1 MYIKILAQYQEN
13 YGYYD
18 GGKEHW
24 KDKGGDEFIW
34 KPSDTSYFFNDE
46 SMDKKV
52 AREYLKRNSNDLCRY
67 ILLECERVYC
77 DVNDVSDM
85 CDSIL
90 NEIEQNLASIQST

>member
-34 KPSDTSYFFNDE
+34 KPSDMEYFFNDKE
-46 SMDKKV
+46 MDEKV
-52 AREYLKRNSNDLCRY
+52 AREYLKRNSNDLGRY
-67 ILLECERVYC
+67 TLVECERVYC
-77 DVNDVSDM
+77 DVNDVSYM
-85 CDSIL
+85 CDLIL
-90 NEIEQNLASIQST
+90 SELEQSKTTIQ